1 MYPGGENE
9 RYLEVWNLVF
19 SEFNHNKD
27 NTYTPLQIKIL
38 ILAWD

>member
-19 SEFNHNKD
+19 SEYNHNKD
-27 NTYTPLQIKIL
+27 HTHHFQTKIL
-38 ILAWD
+38 IPAWD